1 MGVDERCQTR
11 GIALMQRFHARIVTL
26 EERPVAGKILTQC
39 EVTAGYLE

>member
-1 MGVDERCQTR
+1 M
-11 GIALMQRFHARIVTL
+11 VTL